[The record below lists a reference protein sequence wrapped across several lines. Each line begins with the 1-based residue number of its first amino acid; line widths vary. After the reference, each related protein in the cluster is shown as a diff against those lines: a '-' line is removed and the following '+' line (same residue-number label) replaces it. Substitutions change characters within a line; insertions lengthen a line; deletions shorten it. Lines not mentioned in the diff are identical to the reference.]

1 MFDETRQYKEQGH
14 FFFNGGDNLKE
25 VSKKVP
31 EKPGVY
37 YIVRLAQGK
46 ITLVYIGK
54 SEFIQQNGLKAK
66 LLNRSLNSNQ
76 ADISKEKYFQQKMV
90 EEQIDALD
98 IYWFV
103 TMDKNH
109 NDLPAFVEG
118 LLLQRVFDWNGMVPE
133 WNVEG

>member
-1 MFDETRQYKEQGH
+1 MFDETRKYKEQGH
-14 FFFNGGDNLKE
+14 FFFNSGDNLKD

-37 YIVRLAQGK
+37 YIVRLAKGK

-54 SEFIQQNGLKAK
+54 SESIQQNGLKAK
-66 LLNRSLNSNQ
+66 LLNRCINGNHS
-76 ADISKEKYFQQKMV
+76 DISREEYFQQKMV

-133 WNVEG
+133 WNVRD